1 MFKNLLILSAA
12 LLPVHPLQAQQHVS
26 FATEDGGKIC
36 ADVYG
41 KGKRAVVL
49 AHGGRFT
56 KESWRPQAEVLAAKG
71 FKVVAFDFR
80 GFGCSTG
87 PGDKVRPSTHMDD
100 YAVYRD
106 LY

>member
-1 MFKNLLILSAA
+1 MFKKLLILSLA
-12 LLPVHPLQAQQHVS
+12 LLPVNQLKAQQHVS
-26 FATEDGGKIC
+26 FVTEDGGKIC

-56 KESWRPQAEVLAAKG
+56 KESWRPQARVLAAKG

-87 PGDKVRPSTHMDD
+87 LGTRICSRLRWQMMF
-100 YAVYRD
+100 
-106 LY
+106 